1 MIHVLQYRMM
11 EKIAKRGIAIEC
23 NPSSNQLI
31 GAFGTYKDHP
41 IFRFNHAFLPLDC
54 YADQTSQLCV
64 SVNTDDLGVFDTSL
78 ENEYALL
85 YSALQ
90 QYRDS
95 NGRQLIGNTE
105 ICRYLETLRR
115 MGQDMV
121 FPKAK
126 RSGQTRQTEKQSF
139 F

>member
-1 MIHVLQYRMM
+1 MM
-11 EKIAKRGIAIEC
+11 EKISRRGIAIEC

-31 GAFGTYKDHP
+31 GAFGDYKDHP

-64 SVNTDDLGVFDTSL
+64 SVNTDDLGIFDTSL

-90 QYRDS
+90 EYRDS
-95 NGRQLIGNTE
+95 NGKQLIGNTA